1 VSGSESV
8 GSTLSRPH
16 RATSRFAVMQSS
28 LLVLRLVLAAV
39 FIVAAVGKARD
50 QAGARRSLESFGVPR
65 ALAPA
70 GAAAL
75 PVAELAVAVALIP
88 VATAWWAGLAA
99 LALLVAFTAALAIGL
114 LRGVEA
120 ECHCFGA
127 VSSRPVGPATL
138 VRNLVLVALATLLV
152 AAGGDAPGHSAVAWI
167 GGLDTGERVLLG
179 IVVAFA
185 VAVAVN
191 AAFMLQLL
199 RQNGRLWN
207 ELDAL
212 RAAGPASQTSA
223 GRVGQLAP
231 GFALPDLDG
240 EMVQLD
246 DLLDG
251 DRGIALLFSDPRC
264 VACAELYPLV
274 GDLQLDP
281 AVDPRPVLL
290 GLGAAEDH
298 RATAAEHGIERVLL
312 HPDSRLPRELGVAG
326 TPGLVVLDRD
336 GRFARE
342 PMLGPQAVTE
352 FLAGTGSSHPAHV
365 DLEVTR

>member
-1 VSGSESV
+1 MQT
-8 GSTLSRPH
+8 TL
-16 RATSRFAVMQSS
+16 
-28 LLVLRLVLAAV
+28 LGLRLVLAAV
-39 FIVAAVGKARD
+39 FLVAAVGKVRD
-50 QAGARRSLESFGVPR
+50 QAGTRQSLESFGVPR

-70 GAAAL
+70 AAAAL
-75 PVAELAVAVALIP
+75 PVVELGVAVALVP
-88 VATAWWAGLAA
+88 VATAWGAGVAA
-99 LALLVAFTAALAIGL
+99 LALLVAFTAALTIGL

-138 VRNLVLVALATLLV
+138 ARNLVLVALATVLV
-152 AAGGDAPGHSAVAWI
+152 AAGRDTPGTSAVAWI
-167 GGLDTGERVLLG
+167 GGLDSGERVLLG
-179 IVVAFA
+179 FVVALA
-185 VAVAVN
+185 VAVALN
-191 AAFMLQLL
+191 SAFMLQLL

-212 RAAGPASQTSA
+212 RAAEPPSEGPA
-223 GRVGQLAP
+223 GRIGQLAP

-240 EMVQLD
+240 EIVELD

-251 DRGIALLFSDPRC
+251 NRGVALLFSDPRC
-264 VACAELYPLV
+264 VACADLYPLV
-274 GDLQLDP
+274 GELQRDP

-312 HPDSRLPRELGVAG
+312 HPDSRLPRELGIAG

-342 PMLGPQAVTE
+342 PLLGPPEVSE
-352 FLAGTGSSHPAHV
+352 FLTGAGFSHPTHA

>member
-1 VSGSESV
+1 
-8 GSTLSRPH
+8 
-16 RATSRFAVMQSS
+16 MQSA

-39 FIVAAVGKARD
+39 FLVAAVGKARD
-50 QAGARRSLESFGVPR
+50 QPGTRHSLESFGVPR
-65 ALAPA
+65 ALTP
-70 GAAAL
+70 AAAGVL
-75 PVAELAVAVALIP
+75 PVVELAIAVALVP
-88 VATAWWAGLAA
+88 VATAWGAGVAA
-99 LALLVAFTAALAIGL
+99 LALLVVFTVALAIGL

-127 VSSRPVGPATL
+127 VSSRPVGPTTL
-138 VRNLVLVALATLLV
+138 ARNLVLVALATVLV
-152 AAGGDAPGHSAVAWI
+152 AAGRDTPGTSAVAWI
-167 GGLDTGERVLLG
+167 GGLDSGERVLLG
-179 IVVAFA
+179 IVVALA
-185 VAVAVN
+185 VAVALN
-191 AAFMLQLL
+191 SAFMLQLL

-212 RAAGPASQTSA
+212 RAAGPPSQSPG
-223 GRVGQLAP
+223 GRIGQLAP

-240 EMVQLD
+240 EMVELD

-251 DRGIALLFSDPRC
+251 DRGVALLFSDPRC
-264 VACAELYPLV
+264 VACADLYPLV
-274 GDLQLDP
+274 GELQRDP

-312 HPDSRLPRELGVAG
+312 HPDSRLPRELGIAG

-342 PMLGPQAVTE
+342 PLLGPDAVSA
-352 FLAGTGSSHPAHV
+352 FLTGTDFSHPIHA
-365 DLEVTR
+365 DLEVSR

>member
-1 VSGSESV
+1 
-8 GSTLSRPH
+8 
-16 RATSRFAVMQSS
+16 MQSA

-39 FIVAAVGKARD
+39 FLVAAVGKVRD
-50 QAGARRSLESFGVPR
+50 QAGTRRSLESFGVPR
-65 ALAPA
+65 TIAPA
-70 GAAAL
+70 AAMVL
-75 PVAELAVAVALIP
+75 PVAELAIAVALVP
-88 VATAWWAGLAA
+88 VATAWAAGIAA
-99 LALLVAFTAALAIGL
+99 LVLLVAFTAALAIGL

-127 VSSRPVGPATL
+127 VSSRPVGPGTL
-138 VRNLVLVALATLLV
+138 ARNLLLVALAALLV
-152 AAGGDAPGHSAVAWI
+152 AAGSDAPGTSAMGWI
-167 GGLDTGERVLLG
+167 GDLDTGERVLLG
-179 IVVAFA
+179 LLVALA
-185 VAVAVN
+185 VAVALN
-191 AAFMLQLL
+191 SAFMLQLL

-212 RAAGPASQTSA
+212 RTAGSTSGTPA
-223 GRVGQLAP
+223 GRIGQLAP
-231 GFALPDLDG
+231 GFSLPDLDG
-240 EMVQLD
+240 EIVELD

-251 DRGIALLFSDPRC
+251 DRGVALLFSDPRC
-264 VACAELYPLV
+264 VACADLYPLV
-274 GDLQLDP
+274 GGLQRGP
-281 AVDPRPVLL
+281 AVDPHPVLL

-342 PMLGPQAVTE
+342 PMLGPLAVSE
-352 FLAGTGSSHPAHV
+352 FLTGTGFSHSTDA